1 MSEQLVRDY
10 IAGVTELISIVYNSS
25 AWGAKFLGAVLGFPI
40 ITQIDEDAVNGV
52 VNRNRV
58 NNRVHNFTSI

>member
-1 MSEQLVRDY
+1 MSEQLVRDW
-10 IAGVTELISIVYNSS
+10 IAGATDLTSIVYNSS
-25 AWGAKFLGAVLGFPI
+25 AWGAKFLGAVLGFSI

-52 VNRNRV
+52 VNSNRV